1 MSVRLARLL
10 NLVPYLVARP
20 EGVPIR
26 ELADDFGVTVA
37 QIRADLTLLWMCGL
51 PGYGPGDLID
61 IAFDADTVRVNFAAG
76 MDRPVRLAG
85 HEALALSVALRVLG
99 DTPGVGDRG
108 AIASA
113 LDKLGAAAGAEAAE
127 VPVRDTVAESDVE
140 RYAALVESGNAARI
154 TYYSASRDTTSE
166 RIVDPIEVVAAD
178 GHAYLRAWCRTA
190 NEVRQF
196 RLDRIDACTVIDE
209 PAAPPASAARPAG
222 RAAGPGE
229 PAPTAFL
236 ASELPLIELRLGPA
250 GKGITDSYPCE
261 EIIGEADGYR
271 RIKMRARDLEWARR
285 FVLGLGGE
293 AQVIAPAELRDE
305 VRSAAQAALDRYAD
319 PPPETGHRHPAAPSG
334 ADR

>member
-26 ELADDFGVTVA
+26 ELAEDFGVGVA
-37 QIRADLTLLWMCGL
+37 QVRADLTLLWMCGL

-85 HEALALSVALRVLG
+85 HEALALSVALRVLA
-99 DTPGVGDRG
+99 DTPGVGDRA

-113 LDKLGAAAGAEAAE
+113 LDKLAAAAGVEATE
-127 VPVRDTVAESDVE
+127 VPVRDTVVESDVE
-140 RYAALVESGNAARI
+140 RYASLVESGNAARI

-166 RIVDPIEVVAAD
+166 RVVDPIEIVAAD

-190 NEVRQF
+190 EEVRQF

-209 PAAPPASAARPAG
+209 PADPPAGAARPAG
-222 RAAGPGE
+222 RSLTGE

-236 ASELPLIELRLGPA
+236 ATELPLIELRLSPA
-250 GKGITDSYPCE
+250 AKGILDSHPCE
-261 EIIGEADGYR
+261 EVVGEADGYR
-271 RIKMRARDLEWARR
+271 RVKMRARDLEWARR
-285 FVLGLGGE
+285 FVLSLGGE
-293 AQVIAPAELRDE
+293 AQVIAPAELRE
-305 VRSAAQAALDRYAD
+305 TVRASARAALERYGGA
-319 PPPETGHRHPAAPSG
+319 ETAPDG
-334 ADR
+334 P

>member
-26 ELADDFGVTVA
+26 ELADDFGVGVA
-37 QIRADLTLLWMCGL
+37 QVRADLTLLWMCGL

-85 HEALALSVALRVLG
+85 HEALALSVALRVLA
-99 DTPGVGDRG
+99 DTPGVGDRA

-113 LDKLGAAAGAEAAE
+113 LDKLAAAAGVEAAE

-140 RYAALVESGNAARI
+140 RYASLVESGNAARI

-166 RIVDPIEVVAAD
+166 RVVDPIEVVAAD
-178 GHAYLRAWCRTA
+178 GHAYLCAWCRTA
-190 NEVRQF
+190 KEVRQF

-209 PAAPPASAARPAG
+209 PSDPPAETAGPAG
-222 RAAGPGE
+222 RPLTGTAQ

-236 ASELPLIELRLGPA
+236 ATELPLIELRLSPVA
-250 GKGITDSYPCE
+250 KSIVDSHPCE

-271 RIKMRARDLEWARR
+271 RVKMRARDLEWARR
-285 FVLGLGGE
+285 FVLSLGGE
-293 AQVIAPAELRDE
+293 AQVIAPAELHDA
-305 VRSAAQAALDRYAD
+305 VRSSARAALDRYHR
-319 PPPETGHRHPAAPSG
+319 PEAAPDG
-334 ADR
+334 P

>member
-10 NLVPYLVARP
+10 NLVPYLVSRP
-20 EGVPIR
+20 EGVPVR
-26 ELADDFGVTVA
+26 ELADDFGVSTA
-37 QIRADLTLLWMCGL
+37 QVRADLTLLWMCGL

-99 DTPGVGDRG
+99 DTPGIGDRG

-113 LDKLGAAAGAEAAE
+113 LDKLAAAAGVEAAE
-127 VPVRDTVAESDVE
+127 VPVRDTVAEGDVE
-140 RYAALVESGNAARI
+140 RYASLVESGNAARI

-166 RIVDPIEVVAAD
+166 RVIDPVEVIAAD

-196 RLDRIDACTVIDE
+196 RLDRIDACTALDE
-209 PAAPPASAARPAG
+209 PAMPPATAAKRAG
-222 RAAGPGE
+222 RSLTGTSGE
-229 PAPTAFL
+229 APTEFL
-236 ASELPLIELRLGPA
+236 ERELPLIELRLSPGGQA
-250 GKGITDSYPCE
+250 ITDSHPCE
-261 EIIGEADGYR
+261 EVIAEANGYR
-271 RIKMRARDLEWARR
+271 RVKMRARDLEWARR

-293 AQVIAPAELRDE
+293 AQVIAPPELRED
-305 VRSAAQAALDRYAD
+305 VRSAARAALDRYAPAD
-319 PPPETGHRHPAAPSG
+319 GH
-334 ADR
+334 

>member
-1 MSVRLARLL
+1 MTNTRLARLL

-20 EGVPIR
+20 EGVPIA
-26 ELADDFGVTVA
+26 ELAVDFDVSVA

-85 HEALALSVALRVLG
+85 HEALALSVALRVLA
-99 DTPGVGDRG
+99 DTPGVGDRA

-113 LDKLGAAAGAEAAE
+113 LDKLAAAAGVEAAE
-127 VPVRDTVAESDVE
+127 VPVRDTVAETDVE

-154 TYYSASRDTTSE
+154 TYYSASRDSTSE
-166 RIVDPIEVVAAD
+166 RIVDPIEVLAAD

-190 NEVRQF
+190 GEVRQF

-209 PAAPPASAARPAG
+209 PASPHAEAEG
-222 RAAGPGE
+222 

-236 ASELPLIELRLGPA
+236 EAELPLIELRVGPG
-250 GKGITDSYPCE
+250 GKWIADSYPCE
-261 EIIGEADGYR
+261 EVIGEAEGR
-271 RIKMRARDLEWARR
+271 RRVRMRARDLEWARR
-285 FVLGLGGE
+285 FVLSLGGE
-293 AQVIAPAELRDE
+293 AEVIAPVELRE
-305 VRSAAQAALDRYAD
+305 SVRDAARAALERYA
-319 PPPETGHRHPAAPSG
+319 GAARLSP
-334 ADR
+334 

>member
-26 ELADDFGVTVA
+26 ELADDFGVSIA
-37 QIRADLTLLWMCGL
+37 QVRADLTLLWMCGL

-85 HEALALSVALRVLG
+85 HEALALSVALRVLA
-99 DTPGVGDRG
+99 DTPGVGDRA

-113 LDKLGAAAGAEAAE
+113 LDKLAAAAGVEAAE
-127 VPVRDTVAESDVE
+127 VPVRDTVVESDVE

-166 RIVDPIEVVAAD
+166 RVIDPIEVVAAD

-196 RLDRIDACTVIDE
+196 RLDRIDACAPIDE
-209 PAAPPASAARPAG
+209 PARPPAVAGSAG
-222 RAAGPGE
+222 RSLTGAAE

-236 ASELPLIELRLGPA
+236 ERELPLIELRLSPVGQA
-250 GKGITDSYPCE
+250 ITDSHPCE

-271 RIKMRARDLEWARR
+271 RVKMRARDLEWARR
-285 FVLGLGGE
+285 FVLSLGGE
-293 AQVIAPAELRDE
+293 AQVIAPAELRE
-305 VRSAAQAALDRYAD
+305 SVRSAARAALDRYG
-319 PPPETGHRHPAAPSG
+319 EAAG
-334 ADR
+334 ADGR

>member
-20 EGVPIR
+20 GGVPIR
-26 ELADDFGVTVA
+26 ELADDFGVGVG

-85 HEALALSVALRVLG
+85 HEALALSVALRVLA
-99 DTPGVGDRG
+99 DTPGVGDRA

-113 LDKLGAAAGAEAAE
+113 LDKLAAAAGMDAAE

-140 RYAALVESGNAARI
+140 RYASLVESGNAARI

-166 RIVDPIEVVAAD
+166 RVVDPIEIVAAD

-190 NEVRQF
+190 EEVRQF
-196 RLDRIDACTVIDE
+196 RLDRIDACTVLDE
-209 PAAPPASAARPAG
+209 PADPRTE
-222 RAAGPGE
+222 AAGPAAGRPLTGE

-236 ASELPLIELRLGPA
+236 ATELPLIELRLSPA
-250 GKGITDSYPCE
+250 AKGVLDTHPCE
-261 EIIGEADGYR
+261 EVVGEADGYR
-271 RIKMRARDLEWARR
+271 RVKMRARDLEWARR
-285 FVLGLGGE
+285 FVLSLGGE
-293 AQVIAPAELRDE
+293 AQVIAPEELRE
-305 VRSAAQAALDRYAD
+305 TVRAAALAALERYSG
-319 PPPETGHRHPAAPSG
+319 PETG
-334 ADR
+334 ADGP